1 MAVAYRDA
9 SGTEQKFALPVT
21 SPDRPTIVDAR
32 WVQPGGLLHGAV
44 EVLSTDEAS
53 GTASVKVDFP
63 EEGNDSQSIVLDER
77 SELRFNPRNSTWE
90 LRYIDRGEGVQK
102 GFMDTV
108 RGALEAIGLTTPREE
123 VTRTLQGL
131 TEDQRKA
138 WSRAVANKDPRF
150 WSDEQLRRRGMAK
163 ATDEVAAE
171 VRRRQEG
178 GKRMT
183 IDEVTSVRPGMGV
196 KAQDGDT
203 FTPTASETMEREAQ
217 AQEVLDKGIREGTF
231 TSRATKRADREETT
245 GDKLMGATLGSMSE
259 GSFLDDLSQPNGQ
272 KFMTQF
278 AEFIED
284 VEGYE
289 SYAYDDNE
297 GGVGWSQSTKTGA
310 PTIGFGLNLQ
320 RPDIDDILKAVGAPK
335 KKDLLANKEIMTRE
349 QATAAL
355 GIVAQ
360 KNATWLKKHFEGV
373 PMERH
378 RWLALMSL
386 AYNSR
391 WGVNGPTLVGPKLT
405 KAIKEG
411 RWEDAAYEIEFNSS
425 GGVTA
430 RQKAGIL
437 ARRRYEASMF
447 RGASDDLAG

>member
-1 MAVAYRDA
+1 LSDEQRTSLGIHEDVTDLSDLGASAISRFGKLLDVASVVTSGNRLNDKDSVFAELTKLSRGEYETVIDNDGGFKTVLRSTPAVVKDALGYAKPMRPFDAGSAEAAAEYYKTSPLMAAARETIKIGGLVPDQTTKLDGTMAVTYRDA

-90 LRYIDRGEGVQK
+90 LRYIDRGEGVQT

-203 FTPTASETMEREAQ
+203 FTPTASEM
-217 AQEVLDKGIREGTF
+217 
-231 TSRATKRADREETT
+231 
-245 GDKLMGATLGSMSE
+245 M
-259 GSFLDDLSQPNGQ
+259 
-272 KFMTQF
+272 
-278 AEFIED
+278 
-284 VEGYE
+284 
-289 SYAYDDNE
+289 
-297 GGVGWSQSTKTGA
+297 
-310 PTIGFGLNLQ
+310 
-320 RPDIDDILKAVGAPK
+320 
-335 KKDLLANKEIMTRE
+335 
-349 QATAAL
+349 
-355 GIVAQ
+355 
-360 KNATWLKKHFEGV
+360 
-373 PMERH
+373 
-378 RWLALMSL
+378 
-386 AYNSR
+386 
-391 WGVNGPTLVGPKLT
+391 
-405 KAIKEG
+405 
-411 RWEDAAYEIEFNSS
+411 
-425 GGVTA
+425 
-430 RQKAGIL
+430 
-437 ARRRYEASMF
+437 
-447 RGASDDLAG
+447 